1 MHNMK
6 MHKADN
12 YCHHNHHHC
21 HEFIIMICYNNFQNF
36 YGPPPELVLT
46 ITVMTMTII
55 TNDTIIIIKV
65 MMAGSDAYL
74 RHRLRRNPYL
84 SSMEF

>member
-6 MHKADN
+6 IHKTDS

-21 HEFIIMICYNNFQNF
+21 HEFIIMICHNNFHNF
-36 YGPPPELVLT
+36 YPELVLT
-46 ITVMTMTII
+46 ITIMTMTII

-65 MMAGSDAYL
+65 MMAGSDAHQ